1 MSFEEFVDHVESKI
15 APFTLNESGRSGIAL
30 LYNRYPL
37 EFLEECINIGIS
49 QYFRYDGNGEP
60 TKESVEKFLDKI
72 GGIAYNKSQSPLT
85 QEINHLKGIGK
96 KTFTYWNDFR
106 ANEIILDY
114 IDALK
119 NASWSDTQIVDDL
132 RTEVVRLIGR
142 SYNWSQWCDSMQGW
156 INDIQQ
162 WDKDD
167 NITIS
172 EDGTVIPT
180 QLFDD
185 VPQYI
190 RSLCK
195 QINASYENNLYD
207 CTAVIMR
214 RLLEVLLVLS
224 YQNCDL
230 ESEIMDKS
238 GNRHVTLD
246 KMIKNAEQ
254 NPKLSLSS
262 NTKKDMSLFKDLG
275 NYSAHKIWYNCTQKD
290 IQPNITKYRVIIEEL
305 LYKAGLK

>member
-1 MSFEEFVDHVESKI
+1 MSFDEFADFVESKI

-60 TKESVEKFLDKI
+60 TKESVEKFLNKI

-114 IDALK
+114 IDALR

-167 NITIS
+167 TITIS
-172 EDGTVIPT
+172 EDGTIIPT

-224 YQNCDL
+224 YQNCDM
-230 ESEIMDKS
+230 ESEIIDKS
-238 GNRHVTLD
+238 GNRYVTLD

-290 IQPNITKYRVIIEEL
+290 IQPNITKYRVIVEEL

>member
-1 MSFEEFVDHVESKI
+1 MAFDEFADFVESKI
-15 APFTLNESGRSGIAL
+15 APFTLNESGRAGIAL

-37 EFLEECINIGIS
+37 KLLEECINIGIT
-49 QYFRYDGNGEP
+49 QYFKYDGNGEP
-60 TKESVEKFLDKI
+60 TKESVEIFLNKI

-96 KTFTYWNDFR
+96 KTFSYWNDFQ

-114 IDALK
+114 IDALR

-132 RTEVVRLIGR
+132 KTEVVRLIGR

-167 NITIS
+167 TITIS
-172 EDGTVIPT
+172 EFGTVIPT
-180 QLFDD
+180 QLFDS

-230 ESEIMDKS
+230 ESDIIDKS

-246 KMIKNAEQ
+246 KMIKNAER
-254 NPKLSLSS
+254 NSRLSLSS

-290 IQPNITKYRVIIEEL
+290 IQPNIMKYRVIIEEL

>member
-1 MSFEEFVDHVESKI
+1 MSFDEFADFVESKI

-238 GNRHVTLD
+238 GNWHVTLD

>member
-1 MSFEEFVDHVESKI
+1 MSFDEFADFVESKI

>member
-1 MSFEEFVDHVESKI
+1 M
-15 APFTLNESGRSGIAL
+15 N
-30 LYNRYPL
+30 
-37 EFLEECINIGIS
+37 
-49 QYFRYDGNGEP
+49 
-60 TKESVEKFLDKI
+60 KI

-96 KTFTYWNDFR
+96 KTFSYWNDFR

-114 IDALK
+114 IDALR

-132 RTEVVRLIGR
+132 KTEAVRLIGR
-142 SYNWSQWCDSMQGW
+142 SYNWSQWCDSMQCW

-167 NITIS
+167 TTTIS
-172 EDGTVIPT
+172 EDGTIIPT
-180 QLFDD
+180 QLFDN

-224 YQNCDL
+224 YQNCGS
-230 ESEIMDKS
+230 ESDIIDKS

-254 NPKLSLSS
+254 NSRLSLSS

-290 IQPNITKYRVIIEEL
+290 IQPNIMKYRVIIEEL

>member
-1 MSFEEFVDHVESKI
+1 MSFDEFADFVESKI

-262 NTKKDMSLFKDLG
+262 NTKKDMSLFKYLG

>member
-1 MSFEEFVDHVESKI
+1 MSFDKFADFVESKI

-30 LYNRYPL
+30 IYNRYPL
-37 EFLEECINIGIS
+37 ELLEECINIGIN
-49 QYFRYDGNGEP
+49 QYFRYDENGEP
-60 TKESVEKFLDKI
+60 TKESVEKFLNKI

-96 KTFTYWNDFR
+96 RTFSYWNDFR

-114 IDALK
+114 IDALR

-132 RTEVVRLIGR
+132 KTEVARLIGR

-167 NITIS
+167 TTTIS
-172 EDGTVIPT
+172 EDGTIIPT
-180 QLFDD
+180 QLFDN

-224 YQNCDL
+224 YQNCSS
-230 ESEIMDKS
+230 ESDIIDKS

-254 NPKLSLSS
+254 NSRLSLSS

-290 IQPNITKYRVIIEEL
+290 IQPNIMKYRVIIEEL